1 MGPSTPLQSCTS
13 SSRTT
18 IPSAPSRPGP
28 TTSSS
33 SLTGTT
39 GTSSS
44 ESSRSTSMLSR
55 TDRRSLTSLETLLT
69 LPTSSASVPPTCLR
83 GSTSARTPS
92 PSPLTTRGKLPHH
105 RVEHRWRPEAGRQ
118 AVPQR
123 WHRRKEHRH
132 CDHQGWHPDVEVPC
146 SHLQGQRCQPA

>member
-83 GSTSARTPS
+83 GLKLDAKQSPNAGTGGRNIDIVTTKAGTQMWKYHAVTSKVNDANQ
-92 PSPLTTRGKLPHH
+92 LKVGL
-105 RVEHRWRPEAGRQ
+105 VGDFELN
-118 AVPQR
+118 PQSLLY
-123 WHRRKEHRH
+123 K
-132 CDHQGWHPDVEVPC
+132 
-146 SHLQGQRCQPA
+146 